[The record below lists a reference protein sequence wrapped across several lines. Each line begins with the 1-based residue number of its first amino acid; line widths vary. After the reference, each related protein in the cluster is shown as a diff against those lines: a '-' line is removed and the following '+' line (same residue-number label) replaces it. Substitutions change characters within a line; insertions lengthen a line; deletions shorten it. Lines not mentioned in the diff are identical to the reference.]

1 MIDVTNAR
9 WPPTPVRFPIP
20 GWDPERGELYG
31 IPWWRFADHGID
43 LETASDWYR
52 KGFRP

>member
-1 MIDVTNAR
+1 VSDERTNPH
-9 WPPTPVRFPIP
+9 WPPTPTPAIP